1 MTRKLIVSLLLL
13 FGSAAAALPAS
24 TAAPLPDENGTAPA
38 VESPWFPGR
47 QYAFVWR
54 NWTLV
59 PARKLAEVLET
70 PVENVRAL
78 AESMGLPPQRAIEPE
93 WNSPQGY
100 ITVLRRNWHLL
111 PYDQLLTLLGITREE
126 LAWRLIEDDYLFV
139 KLGYRKPYCPPL
151 HYEKPSEQAERQA
164 ARIAAQVRDIRPATA
179 VAETPRFAFIDEFSR
194 SHKPARKRQEPATAD
209 TGGQGFALRI
219 IYPYCAT
226 FGDPLTDPELSSY
239 PEGLL
244 QRLSEAGVNGIWM
257 HSVLRT
263 LVPPDG
269 IFPGADDA
277 GLRIEGLKRL
287 VERAAKYGIGIYLY
301 VNEPRAMNLSF
312 FESDPRRKA
321 LMGSAEGDQRALCT
335 SVPEVLDWTSRS
347 LESVF
352 RQVPG
357 LSGVFTIT
365 ASENLTNCA
374 SRGGQGQCER
384 CRNRSYADLIVEVNT
399 AIEKGVRSGSPDAK
413 VLVWDWGWNDS

>member
-13 FGSAAAALPAS
+13 FGSAAAALPAP

-78 AESMGLPPQRAIEPE
+78 AESMGLPPQQAIEPE

-287 VERAAKYGIGIYLY
+287 VERAA
-301 VNEPRAMNLSF
+301 
-312 FESDPRRKA
+312 DT
-321 LMGSAEGDQRALCT
+321 GSASTCM
-335 SVPEVLDWTSRS
+335 
-347 LESVF
+347 
-352 RQVPG
+352 
-357 LSGVFTIT
+357 
-365 ASENLTNCA
+365 
-374 SRGGQGQCER
+374 
-384 CRNRSYADLIVEVNT
+384 
-399 AIEKGVRSGSPDAK
+399 
-413 VLVWDWGWNDS
+413 

>member
-13 FGSAAAALPAS
+13 FGSAAAALPVS

-139 KLGYRKPYCPPL
+139 KLGYRKP
-151 HYEKPSEQAERQA
+151 
-164 ARIAAQVRDIRPATA
+164 
-179 VAETPRFAFIDEFSR
+179 
-194 SHKPARKRQEPATAD
+194 
-209 TGGQGFALRI
+209 
-219 IYPYCAT
+219 
-226 FGDPLTDPELSSY
+226 
-239 PEGLL
+239 
-244 QRLSEAGVNGIWM
+244 
-257 HSVLRT
+257 
-263 LVPPDG
+263 
-269 IFPGADDA
+269 
-277 GLRIEGLKRL
+277 
-287 VERAAKYGIGIYLY
+287 
-301 VNEPRAMNLSF
+301 
-312 FESDPRRKA
+312 
-321 LMGSAEGDQRALCT
+321 
-335 SVPEVLDWTSRS
+335 
-347 LESVF
+347 
-352 RQVPG
+352 
-357 LSGVFTIT
+357 
-365 ASENLTNCA
+365 
-374 SRGGQGQCER
+374 
-384 CRNRSYADLIVEVNT
+384 
-399 AIEKGVRSGSPDAK
+399 
-413 VLVWDWGWNDS
+413 

>member
-13 FGSAAAALPAS
+13 FGSAAAALPAP

-151 HYEKPSEQAERQA
+151 HYEKPSESPRKSGISGRQ
-164 ARIAAQVRDIRPATA
+164 P
-179 VAETPRFAFIDEFSR
+179 
-194 SHKPARKRQEPATAD
+194 
-209 TGGQGFALRI
+209 
-219 IYPYCAT
+219 
-226 FGDPLTDPELSSY
+226 PL
-239 PEGLL
+239 
-244 QRLSEAGVNGIWM
+244 
-257 HSVLRT
+257 
-263 LVPPDG
+263 
-269 IFPGADDA
+269 
-277 GLRIEGLKRL
+277 
-287 VERAAKYGIGIYLY
+287 
-301 VNEPRAMNLSF
+301 
-312 FESDPRRKA
+312 PRRP
-321 LMGSAEGDQRALCT
+321 GSHSST
-335 SVPEVLDWTSRS
+335 NFPEVINPPAND
-347 LESVF
+347 
-352 RQVPG
+352 
-357 LSGVFTIT
+357 
-365 ASENLTNCA
+365 
-374 SRGGQGQCER
+374 
-384 CRNRSYADLIVEVNT
+384 RNRQRPIPADRVSRCGSSTLT
-399 AIEKGVRSGSPDAK
+399 ARRSAIR
-413 VLVWDWGWNDS
+413 

>member
-13 FGSAAAALPAS
+13 FGSAAAALPVS

-151 HYEKPSEQAERQA
+151 HYEKPSEQKIILSNNLFVFVTFVVAN
-164 ARIAAQVRDIRPATA
+164 VVSIR
-179 VAETPRFAFIDEFSR
+179 E
-194 SHKPARKRQEPATAD
+194 
-209 TGGQGFALRI
+209 
-219 IYPYCAT
+219 
-226 FGDPLTDPELSSY
+226 
-239 PEGLL
+239 
-244 QRLSEAGVNGIWM
+244 
-257 HSVLRT
+257 
-263 LVPPDG
+263 
-269 IFPGADDA
+269 
-277 GLRIEGLKRL
+277 
-287 VERAAKYGIGIYLY
+287 
-301 VNEPRAMNLSF
+301 
-312 FESDPRRKA
+312 
-321 LMGSAEGDQRALCT
+321 
-335 SVPEVLDWTSRS
+335 
-347 LESVF
+347 
-352 RQVPG
+352 
-357 LSGVFTIT
+357 
-365 ASENLTNCA
+365 
-374 SRGGQGQCER
+374 
-384 CRNRSYADLIVEVNT
+384 
-399 AIEKGVRSGSPDAK
+399 
-413 VLVWDWGWNDS
+413 